1 MHHLLKMALCSKM
14 IQFRKKKKH
23 FFKAL
28 QLSLFDNLMFCK
40 E

>member
-14 IQFRKKKKH
+14 IQFRKKKH